1 MSTASMIAVEQVVPW
16 PAVQRVERAAVRI
29 DTVQV
34 CLPPPAMCLPDF
46 RSWAAH
52 RMNRTPPAGRVYE
65 VPEAVVHWYAPVSV
79 LRRGCL
85 APGTDADR
93 YMIAGQLRFML
104 WQIRRERLVFHL
116 VPEPTAGAG
125 HLDGLT
131 AYYEAGDADP
141 LLVYDR
147 LHEVTAVSP
156 ASRTIAAGAFT
167 EFERAALPDFTGAVM
182 LRSHLNSVSPE

>member
-1 MSTASMIAVEQVVPW
+1 MSATGLIAVDQPVPW
-16 PAVQRVERAAVRI
+16 PAVQRVERDAVRI

-46 RSWAAH
+46 RAWAAH
-52 RMNRTPPAGRVYE
+52 RMNRTPPADRVYE
-65 VPEAVVHWYAPVSV
+65 APEAVVHWYAPVSV
-79 LRRGCL
+79 LKRGCL

-93 YMIAGQLRFML
+93 HMIAGQLRFMI

-116 VPEPTAGAG
+116 VPEPTASAR

-131 AYYEAGDADP
+131 AYYEPGDADP

-147 LHEVTAVSP
+147 LHKVTAVSP
-156 ASRTIAAGAFT
+156 ASRTTAAGAFT

-182 LRSHLNSVSPE
+182 LQSHLNSVSPE

>member
-1 MSTASMIAVEQVVPW
+1 MSEAGVIAVDQVVPW
-16 PAVQRVERAAVRI
+16 PAVQRAERSAVRI

-52 RMNRTPPAGRVYE
+52 RMNLTPPAGRAYE
-65 VPEAVVHWYAPVSV
+65 APEAVVHWYAPVSV
-79 LRRGCL
+79 LTRGCL
-85 APGTDADR
+85 APGPATDR
-93 YMIAGQLRFML
+93 RMIADQIRFML
-104 WQIRRERLVFHL
+104 WQIRRERLVFDL
-116 VPEPTAGAG
+116 VPEPTVGVS

-131 AYYEAGDADP
+131 AYYEPGDADP

-147 LHEVTAVSP
+147 LHKVTAVSP
-156 ASRTIAAGAFT
+156 VSRTTAAGAFT

-182 LRSHLNSVSPE
+182 LRRHLNSVSPE